1 MLAQPQQADAALD
14 ILCPM
19 HLMLDGR
26 GFIRHVGPTLAK
38 LQSDPLD
45 GARFFDV
52 FYLIRP
58 RHVKT
63 MEQLLEHTGTSIH
76 LRFRGDE
83 GTGFKAAL
91 AMGSRSVLMNLSF
104 GIGVQDA
111 VAKYGLT
118 NSDFAPTDLAVE
130 LLYVMEAKS
139 AAMQESQRLNDTL
152 LTARRAAEEQALTD
166 ALTGLPNRRAMDS
179 SLSQIIRE
187 GVDFACMHLD
197 LDKFKAVNDKFG
209 HAAGDF
215 ILKNAGQILQEEI
228 RTQDIVCR
236 VGGDEFVLLFRGLT
250 DPKKLEGIAKRIIKR
265 FEMPIQFE
273 GNICQISGS
282 AGTTVSTFYN
292 TLDPD
297 EILRHADEAL
307 YASKNAGRGRHM
319 FYAECLAIAR

>member
-1 MLAQPQQADAALD
+1 
-14 ILCPM
+14 
-19 HLMLDGR
+19 
-26 GFIRHVGPTLAK
+26 
-38 LQSDPLD
+38 
-45 GARFFDV
+45 
-52 FYLIRP
+52 
-58 RHVKT
+58 
-63 MEQLLEHTGTSIH
+63 
-76 LRFRGDE
+76 
-83 GTGFKAAL
+83 
-91 AMGSRSVLMNLSF
+91 
-104 GIGVQDA
+104 
-111 VAKYGLT
+111 
-118 NSDFAPTDLAVE
+118 
-130 LLYVMEAKS
+130 MEAKS
-139 AAMQESQRLNDTL
+139 AAMQESQRLNTNL

-209 HAAGDF
+209 HAAGDY

-228 RTQDIVCR
+228 RSQDIVCR

-319 FYAECLAIAR
+319 FYAERLAIAR